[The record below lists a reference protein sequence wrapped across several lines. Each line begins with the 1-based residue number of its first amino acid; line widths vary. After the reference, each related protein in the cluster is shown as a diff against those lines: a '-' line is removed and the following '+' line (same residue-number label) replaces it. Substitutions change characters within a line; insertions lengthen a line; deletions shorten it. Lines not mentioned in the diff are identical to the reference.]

1 MKFVE
6 TFNENTSNTRET
18 TEQEKEVFEYLNDL
32 RDSGATNMFGASSY
46 IEEEFE
52 INKRDA
58 SKLLSTWMSNFN
70 EEGNYDTVK
79 L

>member
-6 TFNENTSNTRET
+6 SFNENTSNTRET
-18 TEQEKEVFEYLNDL
+18 TEQEREVFEYLNDL
-32 RDSGATNMFGASSY
+32 RDSGITNMFGASSY
-46 IEEEFE
+46 IQEEFSVTSRE
-52 INKRDA
+52 A
-58 SKLLSTWMSNFN
+58 TKLLSTWMSNFN